1 MAIRTLAPDVYA
13 VTSCIELGLGFALP
27 LRCTIVRGTDGGVV
41 VVAPSALDEEAV
53 SFIGALGPVRA
64 IVAPNRLHHLSLA
77 AASARWP
84 AAKVYAAPGLAD
96 KLAGVRIDHTLS
108 DGTGALGEAL
118 TTVAVQGAPGL
129 SELVLLHRPSKT
141 LVVTDLV
148 FNVREPSGW
157 LTPLVLR
164 AVGAHRRLAQSRALR
179 LMVKDRA
186 AAAAS
191 ARRVVALDFDRLVM
205 AHGEVVE
212 TNARA
217 ELEAALAWMLAGSK
231 G

>member
-1 MAIRTLAPDVYA
+1 MAIQTLAPDVYA
-13 VTSCIELGLGFALP
+13 VSSRVQVAPGFALP
-27 LRCTIVRGTDGGVV
+27 LRSTVVRGHDGGLVI
-41 VVAPSALDEEAV
+41 VAPSAFDDETV
-53 SFIGALGPVRA
+53 SFITALGPVRA

-84 AAKVYAAPGLAD
+84 AASVYAAPGLAE
-96 KLAGVRIDHTLS
+96 KVRSVRIHQTLS
-108 DGTGALGEAL
+108 DDVGALDDDL
-118 TTVAVQGAPGL
+118 TTLAVQGAPAL
-129 SELVLLHRPSKT
+129 SEFVLFHRPSKT
-141 LVVTDLV
+141 LLVTDLV

-179 LMVKDRA
+179 LMVRDRA

-191 ARRVVALDFDRLVM
+191 ARRLLELDFDRLVM

-212 TNARA
+212 TDARTQ
-217 ELEAALAWMLAGSK
+217 LEAALAWMLAGSR